1 MCPCHFSFTALFCP
15 CFQFSFLSI
24 GFLSLNRGTGGGFL
38 ADLEFSRRW
47 WSQMGLATPAV
58 GQQVRVRQPQREPRR
73 CRMAVDTADL
83 WRALRNFSSLHPCDF
98 FSYLLLNLKS
108 HRYNLLVAFC
118 AFSVVGGSVKTLG
131 LVLEG
136 IETERETYLGLKDLC
151 CYILNKILLE
161 FCVMWEFGTESQLYP
176 PDPSSP
182 SLTANTQRK
191 VALSRKSS

>member
-1 MCPCHFSFTALFCP
+1 
-15 CFQFSFLSI
+15 
-24 GFLSLNRGTGGGFL
+24 
-38 ADLEFSRRW
+38 
-47 WSQMGLATPAV
+47 MGLATPAV

-98 FSYLLLNLKS
+98 FSYLLLSLKS

-118 AFSVVGGSVKTLG
+118 PFSVVGGSVKTLG

-136 IETERETYLGLKDLC
+136 IETERETYLALKDLR